1 MPHYANG
8 KEAKPGDLVKVT
20 SPGGA
25 QRVIGIVI
33 HVMANAESCNAQIIA
48 LARQWSDGPL
58 YPANAQYA
66 ECVTLKECL
75 PLIEETAAPAEAT

>member
-8 KEAKPGDLVKVT
+8 REAKAGDLVKT
-20 SPGGA
+20 ISPHGP
-25 QRVIGIVI
+25 QRTVGIVVLI
-33 HVMANAESCNAQIIA
+33 NPGETCNAQMLP
-48 LARQWSDGPL
+48 LARQWNDGPL
-58 YPANAQYA
+58 YPVPQYFP